1 MTTNENQG
9 ASPYGQQ
16 YGQEQQP
23 YGQQAY
29 PPPPAYGEQ
38 PAAGYVPP
46 QPVYGEQPAAG
57 YVPPQPA
64 YGQYPSQGYGQQYQA
79 TSGYPAPTYGQYG
92 QVEPARRSGG
102 VVTASVLGFI
112 WGALGVIVTIAFV
125 FIGAAGGSFLNSLVG
140 DTGVGRAFAG
150 AFIFLGILA
159 LAWTVVMF
167 WGSAWALSGRSRVML
182 IVGGSIAIATTGF
195 SFFGSLGGR
204 SNAGGIILALVLFV
218 FSIVMVVLL
227 SRRDAAAFYAYKR
240 SLRAPR

>member
-23 YGQQAY
+23 HAQPTY
-29 PPPPAYGEQ
+29 PPLPTYPPQPGYAEQ
-38 PAAGYVPP
+38 PAAGYI
-46 QPVYGEQPAAG
+46 
-57 YVPPQPA
+57 PPQPA
-64 YGQYPSQGYGQQYQA
+64 YGQYPTQGYGQQYPAQP
-79 TSGYPAPTYGQYG
+79 GYPAPAYGQYG
-92 QVEPARRSGG
+92 QVEPVRRPGG
-102 VVTASVLGFI
+102 VVMASVLGFI

-150 AFIFLGILA
+150 AFIFVGILA

-167 WGSAWALSGRSRVML
+167 WGSVWALSGRSRVML
-182 IVGGSIAIATTGF
+182 IVGGSIAIATTAV
-195 SFFGSLGGR
+195 SFFGSLDGS
-204 SNAGGIILALVLFV
+204 SNAGGIILMLVLFV
-218 FSIVMVVLL
+218 LSILMVVLL

-240 SLRAPR
+240 SLRTGR